1 LNEKSRIERIL
12 GRLGWSE
19 ELLNN
24 FLSSRKEFDD
34 DMWSIE
40 TDEQFIN
47 EHDIN
52 LFDLTQDIDTVTQN
66 FIEKVKNIL

>member
-24 FLSSRKEFDD
+24 FLSSRQEFDA

-40 TDEQFIN
+40 TDQEFIQ
-47 EHDIN
+47 EHSIH
-52 LFDLTQDIDTVTQN
+52 LFDVTQDIDTVTQN